1 MQLLKL
7 SDSVNFMRLRFPAM
21 VLSTLLILGSFVSLG
36 VNSLNWGLD
45 FTGGTLIEV
54 GYEDAANLSD
64 IRGKLN
70 DANFGDAIV
79 QNFGSS
85 QDVLIRISPRDGV
98 KAVTIGEQV
107 LEALRADGTA
117 VDMRRIEFVG
127 PNVGEELTEQGGL
140 AMLVALLCILVY
152 VAMRFEW
159 RFALGSV
166 SALTHDVILT
176 LGLFSVL
183 QIEFDLTVLAAVLA
197 VIGYSLN
204 DTIVVCDRIREN
216 FRKIRKGEPV
226 DIINTSLTQ
235 TLNRTIITSL
245 TTVLVL
251 VALFYKGGALIHGFA
266 TALLFGVVVGTYS
279 SIYIASSVALAL
291 GISKED
297 LMPPQVEKEGAD
309 LVVGHHPHVS
319 QGFEIYK
326 NVPIFYSLGNFTM
339 WKKNLRKNCYHSFFL
354 NIEIQDNKL
363 SNINLV
369 PFQINKNGLNL
380 TSKNEFS
387 KKMIELNSFLPK
399 SEKIWQAYLNRI
411 NSKGNLFSEH
421 LSFFYNF
428 DEYVYKQVNKYTN
441 LSKKYS
447 DLNYLKNE
455 FQDDFNY
462 KYILD
467 KWQIKN
473 NSNIF
478 SLLKNIFNPLYK
490 VLFIVKKILI
500 KFKVKIYR

>member
-7 SDSVNFMRLRFPAM
+7 SETVNFMRLRFPAM
-21 VLSTLLILGSFVSLG
+21 VLSTILIIGSFVSLG

-54 GYEDAANLSD
+54 GYEDSANLEA
-64 IRGKLN
+64 IRVQLN
-70 DANFGDAIV
+70 EANFEDAIV

-166 SALTHDVILT
+166 SALAHDVILT

-226 DIINTSLTQ
+226 EIINISLTQ

-279 SIYIASSVALAL
+279 SVYIASSVALAL

-297 LMPPQVEKEGAD
+297 LMPPQVDKEGAD
-309 LVVGHHPHVS
+309 LDPM
-319 QGFEIYK
+319 
-326 NVPIFYSLGNFTM
+326 P
-339 WKKNLRKNCYHSFFL
+339 
-354 NIEIQDNKL
+354 
-363 SNINLV
+363 
-369 PFQINKNGLNL
+369 
-380 TSKNEFS
+380 
-387 KKMIELNSFLPK
+387 
-399 SEKIWQAYLNRI
+399 
-411 NSKGNLFSEH
+411 
-421 LSFFYNF
+421 
-428 DEYVYKQVNKYTN
+428 
-441 LSKKYS
+441 
-447 DLNYLKNE
+447 
-455 FQDDFNY
+455 
-462 KYILD
+462 
-467 KWQIKN
+467 
-473 NSNIF
+473 
-478 SLLKNIFNPLYK
+478 
-490 VLFIVKKILI
+490 
-500 KFKVKIYR
+500 

>member
-7 SDSVNFMRLRFPAM
+7 SETVNFMRLRIPAM
-21 VLSTLLILGSFVSLG
+21 VLSTILIIGSFVSLG

-54 GYEDAANLSD
+54 GYEDAADLEG
-64 IRGKLN
+64 IRVQLN
-70 DANFGDAIV
+70 ESNFEDAIV

-85 QDVLIRISPRDGV
+85 QDVLIRIAPRDGV

-107 LEALRADGTA
+107 LAALRADGTE

-166 SALTHDVILT
+166 SALAHDVILT

-226 DIINTSLTQ
+226 EIINISLTQ

-279 SIYIASSVALAL
+279 SVYIASSVALAL

-309 LVVGHHPHVS
+309 LDPM
-319 QGFEIYK
+319 
-326 NVPIFYSLGNFTM
+326 P
-339 WKKNLRKNCYHSFFL
+339 
-354 NIEIQDNKL
+354 
-363 SNINLV
+363 
-369 PFQINKNGLNL
+369 
-380 TSKNEFS
+380 
-387 KKMIELNSFLPK
+387 
-399 SEKIWQAYLNRI
+399 
-411 NSKGNLFSEH
+411 
-421 LSFFYNF
+421 
-428 DEYVYKQVNKYTN
+428 
-441 LSKKYS
+441 
-447 DLNYLKNE
+447 
-455 FQDDFNY
+455 
-462 KYILD
+462 
-467 KWQIKN
+467 
-473 NSNIF
+473 
-478 SLLKNIFNPLYK
+478 
-490 VLFIVKKILI
+490 
-500 KFKVKIYR
+500 

>member
-1 MQLLKL
+1 
-7 SDSVNFMRLRFPAM
+7 MRLRIPAM
-21 VLSTLLILGSFVSLG
+21 VLSTVLILGSFVSLG

-54 GYEDAANLSD
+54 GYEDAANLEG
-64 IRGKLN
+64 IRAQLN
-70 DANFGDAIV
+70 EANFEDAIV

-85 QDVLIRISPRDGV
+85 QDVLIRIAPRDGV

-107 LEALRADGTA
+107 LAALRADGTE

-166 SALTHDVILT
+166 SALAHDVILT

-226 DIINTSLTQ
+226 EIINISLTQ

-279 SIYIASSVALAL
+279 SVYIASSVALAL

-309 LVVGHHPHVS
+309 LDPM
-319 QGFEIYK
+319 
-326 NVPIFYSLGNFTM
+326 P
-339 WKKNLRKNCYHSFFL
+339 
-354 NIEIQDNKL
+354 
-363 SNINLV
+363 
-369 PFQINKNGLNL
+369 
-380 TSKNEFS
+380 
-387 KKMIELNSFLPK
+387 
-399 SEKIWQAYLNRI
+399 
-411 NSKGNLFSEH
+411 
-421 LSFFYNF
+421 
-428 DEYVYKQVNKYTN
+428 
-441 LSKKYS
+441 
-447 DLNYLKNE
+447 
-455 FQDDFNY
+455 
-462 KYILD
+462 
-467 KWQIKN
+467 
-473 NSNIF
+473 
-478 SLLKNIFNPLYK
+478 
-490 VLFIVKKILI
+490 
-500 KFKVKIYR
+500 